1 MEIQNLPPQEN
12 APKSKKIYF
21 IASGIMLGLVA
32 IGSLFIDTSFLQGR
46 LDKNLNERL
55 CVETIK
61 AYQTKDRYDEKTLK
75 NCKRQYPG
83 LFGNEQEKSAE
94 KTPEVVVEVTPAP
107 EATHEPEA
115 APETEATHTPETE
128 VVTETATESATEVVV
143 EPETTTESATEVAVE
158 PEPEPEP
165 VVISTVF
172 NQSTLKTQY
181 VSGLTKKSPTNL
193 EYDPS
198 NKAYKAW
205 EFKIWLPEL
214 NPGNNNYGYSA
225 LVSIRVCS
233 EDTTVNC
240 EILAESDL
248 YVLQNMTEEKRKRYI
263 ILQEYD
269 YKQKLSDFVAS
280 QNTDKFTLRYAVVD
294 PSGPILYADNFYNLN
309 YLAVKKAFDLS
320 SFTIETVAP
329 EQSEITVLPESSET
343 IDMLIKLTEKNKN
356 FYIGTDSK
364 YILEVMMCNDSTNYQ
379 FSCAKLYQY
388 VIEGDML
395 AWTSVESKI
404 FYKDVYKILNTF
416 PLFSNKKNPID
427 LKFSV
432 RVYEEGK
439 EGVHYFPTN
448 PADFTVSYINQ

>member
-1 MEIQNLPPQEN
+1 MENLNLPPQES

-61 AYQTKDRYDEKTLK
+61 AYQNKDRYDEKTLK
-75 NCKRQYPG
+75 NCERQYPE
-83 LFGNEQEKSAE
+83 LFRRNEEKTVE
-94 KTPEVVVEVTPAP
+94 KTPEVIVETETPAP
-107 EATHEPEA
+107 EETPPSETPAPEPEA
-115 APETEATHTPETE
+115 TPTPETE
-128 VVTETATESATEVVV
+128 VAPAPEETPVTETPAP
-143 EPETTTESATEVAVE
+143 EPTTEIATEVAVE
-158 PEPEPEP
+158 PEPEP
-165 VVISTVF
+165 VVATTVF

-181 VSGLTKKSPTNL
+181 VSGLTKKNPTDL

-240 EILAESDL
+240 EILAEKDL
-248 YVLQNMTEEKRKRYI
+248 YVMQNMTEEKRKRQI

-294 PSGPILYADNFYNLN
+294 PSGPTLYADNFYNLN
-309 YLAVKKAFDLS
+309 YLAVEKAFDLS
-320 SFTIETVAP
+320 SFTIETVTP
-329 EQSEITVLPESSET
+329 DQSEITVLPESSET

-356 FYIGTDSK
+356 FYIGADTK

-379 FSCAKLYQY
+379 FSCAKLYKY
-388 VIEGDML
+388 TIEGDML
-395 AWTSVESKI
+395 TWTSVESKI

-416 PLFSNKKNPID
+416 PLFSNKDNPID

-448 PADFTVSYINQ
+448 PADFTVSY